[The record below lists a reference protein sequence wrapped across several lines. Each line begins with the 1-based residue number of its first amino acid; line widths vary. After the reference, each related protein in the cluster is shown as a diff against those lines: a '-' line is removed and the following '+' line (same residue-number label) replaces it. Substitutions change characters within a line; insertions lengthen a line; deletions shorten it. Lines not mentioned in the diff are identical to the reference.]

1 MSVVPSKQTV
11 SKCLDHLKLPSSEC
25 PSRKVV
31 EVTKKTSGKS
41 SAHRAAETLSNTG
54 QAQTSGDLFAWASH
68 QPKKTQI
75 RNKTTIKANNRTE
88 PATNN
93 MDDVRAQRAKAS
105 EADKAQRRSY
115 VSRGLGA
122 IVPRLTR
129 EAVGKKASL
138 EADLQIYWREIVGD
152 DFAGSTFPR
161 RIRFDQPSKRINGVL
176 ELSIERGYGA
186 IMAHAKGQ
194 ILDKLNAYYGLGT
207 FRDLK
212 FKEGPLPQPPT
223 NTAQR
228 RVAARPPSPI
238 DLSDPHTRQRLG
250 LNPIPLKESQA
261 SGAEKP
267 WAPNPPKRHPLRLTM
282 TDRGGA
288 GVDHQ
293 PLADALTYLGASL
306 ANQDQ

>member
-1 MSVVPSKQTV
+1 
-11 SKCLDHLKLPSSEC
+11 
-25 PSRKVV
+25 
-31 EVTKKTSGKS
+31 
-41 SAHRAAETLSNTG
+41 
-54 QAQTSGDLFAWASH
+54 
-68 QPKKTQI
+68 
-75 RNKTTIKANNRTE
+75 
-88 PATNN
+88 
-93 MDDVRAQRAKAS
+93 MDDMRAQRAKAS
-105 EADKAQRRSY
+105 ETDKAQRRSY

-223 NTAQR
+223 NTTQR
-228 RVAARPPSPI
+228 RVAAKPPSPI

-250 LNPIPLKESQA
+250 LSPIPLKESQA
-261 SGAEKP
+261 NGVEKP

-282 TDRGGA
+282 EDRGGA